1 MTSLVLLE
9 DENSLREEIAAF
21 LVAGGYIVAQAGTV
35 AEFNRLIG
43 AEKFDIA
50 VIDVGLPDGDGFQ
63 VSTALRGR
71 QPGIGIVMLT
81 ARGGTDDK
89 LQGLQGGAD
98 HYLVKPIKLAELAA
112 YIAALARRLPCG
124 WRLVAHRK
132 MLYAPDGRGIQL
144 SSQELILMTL
154 LAQHAGETVARRS
167 IVAAFGADWLSYDLR
182 RLDTLVSRLRR
193 RWKSELGIE
202 LPVRTEHGEG
212 YCFVAEIESR

>member
-9 DENSLREEIAAF
+9 DETALREEVAAF
-21 LVAGGYIVAQAGTV
+21 LVAGGYVVAQAGTV
-35 AEFNRLIG
+35 AEFGRLLDT
-43 AEKFDIA
+43 EKFDIA
-50 VIDVGLPDGDGFQ
+50 VIDIGLPDGDGFQ
-63 VSTALRGR
+63 VAAALRAS
-71 QPGIGIVMLT
+71 QPGIGIVLLT
-81 ARGGTDDK
+81 ARIGTDDK

-112 YIAALARRLPCG
+112 YIGALARRLPCG

-132 MLYAPDGRGIQL
+132 MLHAPDGRGIQL
-144 SSQELILMTL
+144 SSQELTLIEL
-154 LAQHAGETVARRS
+154 LAQHAGKTVSRRS

-193 RWKSELGIE
+193 RWKNEYAIE

>member
-1 MTSLVLLE
+1 MTNLVLLE
-9 DENSLREEIAAF
+9 DEDGLREEVAAF
-21 LVAGGYIVAQAGTV
+21 LVAAGYVVAQAATV
-35 AEFNRLIG
+35 AEYSRLID

-63 VSTALRGR
+63 VATALRSR

-89 LQGLQGGAD
+89 LHGLKGGAD
-98 HYLVKPIKLAELAA
+98 HYLVKPIKLNELAA
-112 YIAALARRLPCG
+112 YIAALARRLPCS

-132 MLYAPDGRGIQL
+132 MLHAPDGSGIQL
-144 SSQELILMTL
+144 SSQELTLMNL
-154 LAQHAGETVARRS
+154 LAQHAGTTVSRRA

-193 RWKSELGIE
+193 RWKNEFAIE

-212 YCFVAEIESR
+212 YTFCAEIESR